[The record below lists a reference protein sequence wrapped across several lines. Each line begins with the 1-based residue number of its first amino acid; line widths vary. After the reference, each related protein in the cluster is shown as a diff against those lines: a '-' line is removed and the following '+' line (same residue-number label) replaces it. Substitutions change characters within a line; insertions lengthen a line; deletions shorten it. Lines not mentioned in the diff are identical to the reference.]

1 MIKLH
6 KIGISFYL
14 VRVAF
19 LLGVSM
25 DERKGYKDKNPGKNH
40 EILNKNL
47 KKLKIQF
54 NSQVMRNVLIFS
66 LSTFFCVVTHAL
78 LYMYGENEKRMIRSS
93 EKIKFRISC
102 E

>member
-25 DERKGYKDKNPGKNH
+25 DERKRYQDKNPGKKH
-40 EILNKNL
+40 EILNENLKNL

-54 NSQVMRNVLIFS
+54 NSLVMRNVLIFS
-66 LSTFFCVVTHAL
+66 LSTFFSVVTLAV
-78 LYMYGENEKRMIRSS
+78 LY
-93 EKIKFRISC
+93 C
-102 E
+102 EC